1 MGKSKNRMISQSKQF
16 KVPSVPSNAQEVLQR
31 QMLELN
37 RDPTLKGRLSKPRV
51 PSSNRR
57 DAKVFWP
64 SNRGSMPHSTW
75 VNVWPNYLDKNKT
88 VKMGRR
94 IKLDLAVETPTVDDL
109 REACRGEGLRHV
121 VFPFKV
127 RICCRVACFSKWRA
141 LFFILLFFLFCN
153 LFF

>member
-51 PSSNRR
+51 PSDNRR

-127 RICCRVACFSKWRA
+127 RICCRVA
-141 LFFILLFFLFCN
+141 LFQNGAPFFLFYFI
-153 LFF
+153 LFFFFIV